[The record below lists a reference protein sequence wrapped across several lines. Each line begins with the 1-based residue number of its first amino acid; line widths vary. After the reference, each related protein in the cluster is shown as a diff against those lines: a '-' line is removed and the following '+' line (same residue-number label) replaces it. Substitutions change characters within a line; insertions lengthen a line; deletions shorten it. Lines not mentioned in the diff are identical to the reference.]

1 MGETRVVEDT
11 NEPRLG
17 KFAGAQQA
25 LLRQATVSDEER
37 EAIGTSFEDKA
48 VRRMFMKKVYGILS
62 VQLTF
67 TVGCIAFFMFYV
79 GGMGGDGRR
88 FVNENIWLL
97 FTCMGIS
104 LLVLFPMVCVRTL
117 RVTFPVNFILLA
129 VFTIAESIMLGMVS
143 TLYDTESV
151 IIAAGVTALIVF
163 FLTIFAFQTK
173 IDFTMCRGVM
183 GCILFVFLI
192 CGLIMLFVP
201 YGRTMDIIYGAAGAL
216 IFSVYL
222 VIDTQMMMGGHHKF
236 AISPEEY
243 IFAGL
248 FITKLIKY
256 WYTFIFQL
264 LHCIWTSSTFS
275 SIF

>member
-243 IFAGL
+243 IFAAIAL
-248 FITKLIKY
+248 YLDIIN
-256 WYTFIFQL
+256 IFLYILRIMGQKK
-264 LHCIWTSSTFS
+264 
-275 SIF
+275 